1 MQSKSWI
8 DGFLSS
14 SSMILVSE
22 IGDKT
27 FFIACLMAMRYN
39 RLTVYIG
46 ALSALAVM
54 TVLSA
59 FLGVVV
65 PQLISVRLTKL
76 ISAALFFIFG
86 FKILYEEFLSK
97 NDDEEDEMAEAAA
110 ALRERE
116 LNAARNAHTG
126 IMRWWSFC
134 SSPVLVEAFSL
145 TFLAEWGDRSQIA
158 TIVLAA
164 ARNPYAVTVGAIAG
178 HSICT
183 GMAVISG
190 GMIAER
196 VSSRTINF
204 IGGCLFILFGVVTL
218 VDANVFSSSSSST
231 SFPTA
236 APNHTN

>member
-1 MQSKSWI
+1 
-8 DGFLSS
+8 
-14 SSMILVSE
+14 MILVSE

-65 PQLISVRLTKL
+65 PQLISVRLTKM

-97 NDDEEDEMAEAAA
+97 SEEDDDEMAEAAA

-126 IMRWWSFC
+126 LMRWWSFC
-134 SSPVLVEAFSL
+134 SSPVLIEAFSL

-164 ARNPYAVTVGAIAG
+164 ARNPYAVTLGAIAG

-183 GMAVISG
+183 GMAVIGG
-190 GMIAER
+190 GMIAES

-218 VDANVFSSSSSST
+218 WESELLPSAGGSTSSSRPPSHQSSK
-231 SFPTA
+231 
-236 APNHTN
+236 